1 MNKFPGGEINAN
13 INTNDDD
20 RVRISFVPQPEIFAR
35 ITNSDDLMLVLLY
48 ADALKRDGYSNINL
62 VMYYVPYSR
71 QDRVCNPGE
80 AFSLKVFCDI
90 INSVGFKQV
99 TIFDPHSD
107 VTPALLHN
115 VDVMSRFEYMKY
127 RIMGINFPEYD
138 YIVCPDG
145 GARKKVMEDVKYVKF
160 KNEPRIVF
168 CDKVRDLQTGKL
180 SGFEVY
186 ADDCSGDCLIIDDIC
201 DGGGTFI
208 GLANVL
214 KSRGATN
221 IDLFVSHGI
230 FSQGLDKFEGLF
242 RRVYTTSSYPP
253 VYVQEHPMLVRM

>member
-13 INTNDDD
+13 TSKNDYEN
-20 RVRISFVPQPEIFAR
+20 VYIEWEKEPNIYAR
-35 ITNSDDLMLVLLY
+35 ITSSDDLMLVLLY
-48 ADALKRDGYSNINL
+48 ADAIKRQGYSDINL
-62 VMYYVPYSR
+62 IMYYVPYGR

-90 INSVGFKQV
+90 INSVGFKSV
-99 TIFDPHSD
+99 YIMDPHSD
-107 VTPALLHN
+107 VTPALLNN
-115 VDVMSRFEYMKY
+115 VEVLD
-127 RIMGINFPEYD
+127 RIFLRKIPITYD

-145 GARKKVMEDVKYVKF
+145 GARKKVMADVKYVQF
-160 KNEPRIVF
+160 KQEPRIVF

-214 KSRGATN
+214 KARGATN

-230 FSQGLDKFEGLF
+230 FSQGLDKFEDLF
-242 RRVYTTSSYPP
+242 RTIYTTTSYPP
-253 VYVQEHPMLVRM
+253 VYVQYHPMLRRI